1 MVNIVRNYFRLGPWT
16 GNRDGAGVQVC
27 APLPVKG
34 PRSAG
39 STHGYPEIT
48 G

>member
-16 GNRDGAGVQVC
+16 GNRDGAGVQVRV
-27 APLPVKG
+27 PVPGKD
-34 PRSAG
+34 PRSEG
-39 STHGYPEIT
+39 SAHGHPEIT